1 MGIKWD
7 LYNTSLTVYGET
19 RRDRAIHETKQSI
32 LKRSARSPAY
42 KTVLIDG
49 EEQDVVITSTANLYE
64 KKINALPNEHIY
76 AGSIVEWNNR
86 HWIVQY
92 TDCEDEVY
100 QRGIMQQCN
109 IYLKWQ
115 NSKGEIIGRYGFCE
129 DITEYATGVVNNKIL
144 DSLELSFKINMP
156 MDEETVQLRR
166 GKRFLLDVASDEP
179 NAYILTNRNVNSL
192 NFIPQDINE
201 EYVFDGRDKIMQI
214 TITQT
219 QLSEKDNTKL
229 MIADYF
235 ELEETIPTYGACSIE
250 YKGKPEIK
258 LGGNFKTFTAKFL
271 DSNGIEVAVVPVWN
285 VVTTEEAEGKIVVNY
300 VDNSIKIKAP
310 DLSELM
316 NTQIKIELSDSSGLY
331 NTTLYVKVVSLYG

>member
-1 MGIKWD
+1 
-7 LYNTSLTVYGET
+7 
-19 RRDRAIHETKQSI
+19 
-32 LKRSARSPAY
+32 
-42 KTVLIDG
+42 
-49 EEQDVVITSTANLYE
+49 VVITSTANLYE

-86 HWIVQY
+86 HWIIQY

-129 DITEYATGVVNNKIL
+129 DITEYAAGVVNNKML
-144 DSLELSFKINMP
+144 DSLELSFKINIP

-166 GKRFLLDVASDEP
+166 GKRFLLGVVSDEP
-179 NAYILTNRNVNSL
+179 NAYILTNRNINSL

-219 QLSEKDNTKL
+219 QFSEKDNTKL

-271 DSNGIEVAVVPVWN
+271 DSNGVEVAVVPVWN

-300 VDNSIKIKAP
+300 VDNGIKIKAP

-331 NTTLYVKVVSLYG
+331 NTALYVKVVSLYG

>member
-76 AGSIVEWNNR
+76 TGSIVEWNNR
-86 HWIVQY
+86 HWIIQY

-166 GKRFLLDVASDEP
+166 GKRFLLDVVSDEP

-271 DSNGIEVAVVPVWN
+271 DSNGVEVAVVPVWN

-300 VDNSIKIKAP
+300 VDNGIKIKAP

-331 NTTLYVKVVSLYG
+331 NTALYIKVVSLYG